1 MRSSASLH
9 RPFGRVLAGLLAVA
23 LLAGQTE
30 CTYRSGGSGGND
42 GGGSRTPAQ
51 LTQGAVTGFGS
62 VFVEGVEYRTTNVAI
77 TLDGATGT
85 EADLRPGHVIAL
97 RGRLDSGRTT
107 GRADTLS
114 GDAALVGT
122 VGARDAALGSVTVLG
137 TRVQMN
143 GNTSFGREIDGAA
156 TTPFAIGDPLLVWGH
171 SGPNTAV
178 LATRIDRA
186 AATRELQVAG
196 RVSSLDTVARRYTVR
211 GTVVDYASA
220 GAVDS
225 LRDGAYAVATG
236 TATNSD
242 GSLRARR
249 VSVRDEAPAA
259 ENRDEGD
266 VTGVVTRVASALDF
280 DVGGRTVTTNS
291 STTFVDGATTDLRV
305 GILLTARGEF
315 DSNRRL
321 VARRVEFA
329 RDPTVRVLAP
339 IESFDTGT
347 SAFSAGGVQVRTNA
361 FTRWE
366 DRTAFASRT
375 FRYGELRSGEWLDV
389 RGFEDSSVRTATASV
404 VDRRDP
410 PNDARVELQG
420 RARNLVSPN
429 LAIVGVPVLT
439 TSAEFRDAAGATLT
453 RAQFYAQAV
462 DRTVVARGRFSG
474 TTLVADSV
482 QIRP

>member
-1 MRSSASLH
+1 M
-9 RPFGRVLAGLLAVA
+9 GRCVAALAAIT

-30 CTYRSGGSGGND
+30 CSYRSGGSGG
-42 GGGSRTPAQ
+42 GSRAPAQ

-62 VFVEGVEYRTTNVAI
+62 VHAEGVEYRTTGVAI
-77 TLDGATGT
+77 TLDGATAT

-107 GRADTLS
+107 GRADTIS
-114 GDAALVGT
+114 GDAALVGA
-122 VGARDAALGSVTVLG
+122 VSARDPAAGSVTVLG
-137 TRVQMN
+137 TRVLTN
-143 GNTSFGREIDGAA
+143 GSTSFGRDVDGAA
-156 TTPFAIGDPLLVWGH
+156 TAPFEVGDRLVVWGN
-171 SGPNTAV
+171 SGPDTAV
-178 LATRIDRA
+178 LATRVERA
-186 AATRELQVAG
+186 AAGRELQVAG
-196 RVSSLDTVARRYTVR
+196 RLSSLDAGARRYTVR
-211 GTVVDYASA
+211 GTVVDYSGA
-220 GAVDS
+220 GSVDG
-225 LRDGAYAVATG
+225 LRDGAYALASG

-259 ENRDEGD
+259 ENRDDGD
-266 VTGVVTRVASALDF
+266 VTGVVTRAASALDF
-280 DVGGRTVTTNS
+280 DVGGRTVTTTS
-291 STTFVDGATTDLRV
+291 STTFVDGATTDVRP

-329 RDPTVRVLAP
+329 RDPTFRVLAP
-339 IESFDTGT
+339 IESFATAT
-347 SAFSAGGVQVRTNA
+347 SAFDAGGVQVRTNPL
-361 FTRWE
+361 TRWE
-366 DRTAFASRT
+366 DRTALASRT
-375 FRYGELRSGEWLDV
+375 FRYGELRSGEWLDA
-389 RGFEDSSVRTATASV
+389 RGFEESSTRTATASV

-410 PNDARVELQG
+410 PADGRVELQG

-439 TSAEFRDAAGATLT
+439 TNAEFRDAAGGVLT
-453 RAQFYAQAV
+453 RVQFYAQAT